1 MQPIE
6 PPPDALTDG
15 VVTVRMRRMDDLVHI
30 AAAADDPEAER
41 WLDNSPQDGPPRT
54 PDQVLEIWRSGTAT
68 PLLVVDAAS
77 DRPAGLINLQFRP
90 GLDTSVAYR
99 IFPAW
104 RGRGYAARALEL
116 LTQWAFDDLG
126 LPRLVLEID
135 EENVASIRVAERC
148 GYVRDGVTT
157 GDEPVKAVFV
167 REREVVESR
176 R

>member
-1 MQPIE
+1 
-6 PPPDALTDG
+6 
-15 VVTVRMRRMDDLVHI
+15 
-30 AAAADDPEAER
+30 
-41 WLDNSPQDGPPRT
+41 
-54 PDQVLEIWRSGTAT
+54 VLEIWRSGTAT

-90 GLDTSVAYR
+90 GRDASVAYR

-116 LTQWAFDDLG
+116 LTQWVFDDLG

-167 REREVVESR
+167 RGSATVESR